1 MSTTNLDVT
10 DVFTAFLDW
19 DEIARL
25 VRDARADSSVLRR
38 AMRHPAARLR
48 SQAAAQLSDD
58 PTVMELAASDT
69 NNEVRQVAAMSSHT
83 PHSALAGL
91 VNDRSRVVR
100 QLLARNRATPLHT
113 VEQLAFDPA
122 AEVRLGVACRP
133 LSTAAIEHLAGD
145 ESVLVRECVARRSD
159 QPMHV
164 RVALAGDGCARVRA
178 LVARLP
184 APPEVYERLAA
195 DRTSGVVRTLAANAR
210 IGHDLCMQLARH
222 ADRSVRM
229 ALARTTDDPEALDLL
244 AEDRELSV
252 RALVALSDAL
262 PAATAT
268 RMLGSPSA
276 LVRRSVLVRH
286 HDVLPDDVVQA
297 ALEQLLGSPKADFRA
312 DLRTRFADRI
322 TPRVITAPP
331 ALDDR
336 RGLFEVVD
344 QGLPFDLIA
353 HAVAHPS
360 LPVTVRTALLE
371 HPHAIHPGKGKP
383 TP

>member
-1 MSTTNLDVT
+1 VSTTNLDVA

-19 DEIARL
+19 DEVARL
-25 VRDARADSSVLRR
+25 VRHARADDSVLRR
-38 AMRHPAARLR
+38 AMRHPEARLR

-58 PTVMELAASDT
+58 PTVMELAAGDT

-83 PHSALAGL
+83 PHGALASL

-100 QLLARNRATPLHT
+100 QLLARNYATPPHT

-122 AEVRLGVACRP
+122 TEVRLGVAWRP
-133 LSTAAIEHLAGD
+133 LSIAAIEHLAGD
-145 ESVLVRECVARRSD
+145 ESVLVRETVARRSD
-159 QPMHV
+159 LPMHV
-164 RVALAGDGCARVRA
+164 RVMLAGDEYARVRA
-178 LVARLP
+178 LMARLP

-195 DRTSGVVRTLAANAR
+195 DRASGVVRALAANPR
-210 IGHDLCMQLARH
+210 ISHHLCMQLARH
-222 ADRSVRM
+222 ADRLVRM
-229 ALARTTDDPEALDLL
+229 ELARHTDDPEALDLL

-252 RALVALSDAL
+252 RALVALSEDL
-262 PAATAT
+262 PAATAA
-268 RMLGSPSA
+268 RMMRSPSG
-276 LVRRSVLVRH
+276 LVKRSVLVRH
-286 HDVLPDDVVQA
+286 HDVLPDDVVQT
-297 ALEQLLGSPKADFRA
+297 ALEQLLGSPKADLRA

-322 TPRVITAPP
+322 TPRVITEPP

-360 LPVTVRTALLE
+360 LPVTVRAALLE
-371 HPHAIHPGKGKP
+371 HPHAIRPRKGKP